1 MTTKKDS
8 PRESARYSL
17 DVPMTI
23 ELSNGFFHRPD
34 RVDASLVDLSHGGA
48 AIVLAT
54 DYRLKRKG
62 RYRAWIGD
70 HAGIIE
76 VGNLTSL
83 DEDQTRLGVSFTK
96 LGLELQELVADTL
109 DAAKQ
114 RASRIT
120 DDRDPFAAAR

>member
-17 DVPMTI
+17 GVPMTI
-23 ELSNGFFHRPD
+23 ELSNGIFHRPD

-54 DYRLKRKG
+54 DHRLKRKG

-70 HAGIIE
+70 HSGIIE

-83 DEDQTRLGVSFTK
+83 DEGKTRLGVSFTK

-114 RASRIT
+114 RASRISNN
-120 DDRDPFAAAR
+120 RDPYAARR